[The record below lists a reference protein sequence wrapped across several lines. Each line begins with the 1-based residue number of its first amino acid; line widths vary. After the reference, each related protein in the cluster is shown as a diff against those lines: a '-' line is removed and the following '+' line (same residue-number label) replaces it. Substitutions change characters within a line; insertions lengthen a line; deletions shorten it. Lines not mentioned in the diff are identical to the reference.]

1 MLEAL
6 LPAATE
12 QPESVN
18 TQPEAA
24 PVQTN
29 AEVIQPTVESV
40 EATEEATLTE
50 DTVPAENET
59 EPVDDATAQAVSA
72 LAEISQE
79 AAGVEAPATE
89 VTTAPEEQPEDHSAI
104 AEEKNRAVV
113 HKLQLPRSIKKKVPI
128 LLHFISDFILPL
140 DKVYSLLRS
149 IHCLVMAIPMWHCLC
164 NTWMSKHGQLLC
176 R

>member
-1 MLEAL
+1 MPYLNSCALFEAL

-50 DTVPAENET
+50 DTVPVENET
-59 EPVDDATAQAVSA
+59 EAS
-72 LAEISQE
+72 
-79 AAGVEAPATE
+79 
-89 VTTAPEEQPEDHSAI
+89 
-104 AEEKNRAVV
+104 
-113 HKLQLPRSIKKKVPI
+113 
-128 LLHFISDFILPL
+128 
-140 DKVYSLLRS
+140 
-149 IHCLVMAIPMWHCLC
+149 
-164 NTWMSKHGQLLC
+164 
-176 R
+176 